1 MHTKGDDEESWA
13 HGLTP
18 YLLWKNKDRFSPF
31 DEPYDAA
38 REEEIM
44 STIQH
49 IVSEA
54 KSENE
59 EYFRANHSRCKLY
72 QVQAPFTSYFN
83 TMAITNSSENNNKA
97 TISIGSRRSG
107 RPNTTWKHFDAIVNV
122 TTMEYEEFSS
132 MNGIVP
138 TGKFYIQLPVKEG
151 KRDKTEL
158 EKWMSTA
165 LLFIIVHLKENRRVL
180 IHCAQGMD
188 RSVAICMAVLCLCCE
203 FDRDDGSIVLKSWVK
218 EVSYQNMY
226 TYFQHENKIQE
237 GDPCFTQVYKRSS
250 IPSVLVKHLCSR
262 DGKNI
267 FLSYVQM
274 IIDKNTSRDRIIE
287 SAIQFATKE
296 SLRQAL
302 LKIHEFRSSAC
313 PTRST
318 MQKLNRY
325 FMSGEFEL
333 ALRQSEER

>member
-1 MHTKGDDEESWA
+1 MFAYKGDDEESWA

-18 YLLWKNKDRFSPF
+18 YLLWKNIDRFSPF

-83 TMAITNSSENNNKA
+83 TMTITDSSENNNKA

-107 RPNTTWKHFDAIVNV
+107 RPNTAWKHFDAIVNV

-132 MNGIVP
+132 MNATIP

-151 KRDKTEL
+151 KRDK
-158 EKWMSTA
+158 A
-165 LLFIIVHLKENRRVL
+165 
-180 IHCAQGMD
+180 
-188 RSVAICMAVLCLCCE
+188 
-203 FDRDDGSIVLKSWVK
+203 GSIW
-218 EVSYQNMY
+218 N
-226 TYFQHENKIQE
+226 
-237 GDPCFTQVYKRSS
+237 
-250 IPSVLVKHLCSR
+250 
-262 DGKNI
+262 
-267 FLSYVQM
+267 
-274 IIDKNTSRDRIIE
+274 
-287 SAIQFATKE
+287 
-296 SLRQAL
+296 
-302 LKIHEFRSSAC
+302 
-313 PTRST
+313 
-318 MQKLNRY
+318 
-325 FMSGEFEL
+325 
-333 ALRQSEER
+333 